1 MKKESKGDLF
11 DDQVDPFDDPLWKE
25 AEWRAREGV
34 FKARSGWVAVPVS
47 WIEQVLP
54 IVKSPEQLVVAMVIY
69 PYLRADRV
77 VPISNR
83 VFAGLGIGWRAKRRT
98 LALLEEAG
106 LISVEYPPGCS
117 PAVRRC

>member
-1 MKKESKGDLF
+1 MKKESKDDLF
-11 DDQVDPFDDPLWKE
+11 NDQDDPFGDPLWKE

-34 FKARSGWVAVPVS
+34 FKARPGWVAVPFS
-47 WIEQVLP
+47 WIERVLP
-54 IVKSPEQLVVAMVIY
+54 IVKSPEQLAVAVVIY
-69 PYLRADRV
+69 PYLRADRA

-83 VFAGLGIGWRAKRRT
+83 VFADLGIGWRAKRRT

-106 LISVEYPPGCS
+106 LISVRYPPGCS